1 MSSAFW
7 FMVAVSGAVF
17 FSFLSFIIWVEG
29 RRKEREAHYRDE
41 MTRKI
46 AEAGDSGPILE
57 YVKTNARTDAA
68 QVRLKARVA
77 GLVNIAVGAGLMIF
91 LHELVPASAVYLVGL
106 IPLFIGVVLLIFTEL
121 MMKPAD

>member
-1 MSSAFW
+1 
-7 FMVAVSGAVF
+7 
-17 FSFLSFIIWVEG
+17 
-29 RRKEREAHYRDE
+29 